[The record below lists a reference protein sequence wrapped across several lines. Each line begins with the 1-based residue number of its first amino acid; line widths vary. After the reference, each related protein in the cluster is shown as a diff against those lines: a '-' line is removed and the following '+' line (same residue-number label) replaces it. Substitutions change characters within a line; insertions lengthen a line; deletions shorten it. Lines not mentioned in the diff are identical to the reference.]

1 MISCSR
7 RQVAPLCWPIYILQS
22 ITSEYIIA
30 IPSYHLPPCYLMSA
44 DFHSLSRMDAF
55 IHDIRAP
62 FPLSS
67 FLHQATPTTLPQPH
81 SPNHPSLLLPLLSN
95 LGLPSTSLKSVK
107 STAFTRWKSQ
117 HPRPHTSQLRH
128 RSQTLAFTIP
138 LQHQAGGLR
147 RRYPLLTGRHCLPT
161 AVSMRNHGES

>member
-1 MISCSR
+1 MQFPPTIFHLVTSCLLTSTAYR
-7 RQVAPLCWPIYILQS
+7 EWMPSYM
-22 ITSEYIIA
+22 TSEPLFLSRHSFIEQRLQLYHNPIRPIIPPFSS
-30 IPSYHLPPCYLMSA
+30 PSY
-44 DFHSLSRMDAF
+44 R
-55 IHDIRAP
+55 
-62 FPLSS
+62 PLE
-67 FLHQATPTTLPQPH
+67 
-81 SPNHPSLLLPLLSN
+81 
-95 LGLPSTSLKSVK
+95 LPSTSLKSVK

-161 AVSMRNHGES
+161 AVNIKNHGES